1 MKKIEISGKHNKD
14 RIKKAMDP
22 NTIAIRECME
32 NIPQLSFIEQK
43 TMINQ
48 KRKLQVFSLVDV
60 DEKLVILT
68 LFFGSKITA
77 K

>member
-1 MKKIEISGKHNKD
+1 MKKIEIYGKHNKD
-14 RIKKAMDP
+14 RIKKSMDP

-48 KRKLQVFSLVDV
+48 LYLESDFDYKKELLREIDK
-60 DEKLVILT
+60 
-68 LFFGSKITA
+68 KIW
-77 K
+77 